1 MIRRPPRSTRTDT
14 LFPYTTL
21 FRSEILVLD
30 EADQMLDLGFIHALR
45 RIVTLLPKQR
55 QSLFFSATMPKTI
68 RTLADQFLR
77 DPATVAIKP
86 AATTA
91 ERVDQFVTFVGQ
103 QEKQALL
110 TIKLGDSAIDRALVD
125 RKSPRLNSRHQ
136 SAPRN
141 PSPARQPNT

>member
-1 MIRRPPRSTRTDT
+1 
-14 LFPYTTL
+14 
-21 FRSEILVLD
+21 
-30 EADQMLDLGFIHALR
+30 MLDLGFIHALR

-91 ERVDQFVTFVGQ
+91 ERVDQFVTFVGTK
-103 QEKQALL
+103 EKQAQLSN
-110 TIKLGDSAIDRALVD
+110 KPGASAIATAPLFTPTQTRA
-125 RKSPRLNSRHQ
+125 
-136 SAPRN
+136 
-141 PSPARQPNT
+141 ARRRTMRDANRTHPPPT

>member
-1 MIRRPPRSTRTDT
+1 
-14 LFPYTTL
+14 
-21 FRSEILVLD
+21 
-30 EADQMLDLGFIHALR
+30 MLDLGFIHALR

-103 QEKQALL
+103 KEKQALL
-110 TIKLGDSAIDRALVD
+110 TIKLGDSAIERALVFTRTKHGADRVVKLD
-125 RKSPRLNSRHQ
+125 RKSTRLNSSH
-136 SAPRN
+136 
-141 PSPARQPNT
+141 